1 MRPSDNSGWR
11 GAVVPL
17 AVKEAMMALQISSRK
32 SGNVTILDLEGRL
45 VIGDSSDLLGTELR
59 KLAEGSACSV
69 LVNLGGV
76 TQVDSSGLVALV
88 RSFITLG
95 RQGGS
100 LRILNP
106 TGHVREVLEVTR
118 LIESIPTYTDEASA
132 IASFSGGTA
141 HT

>member
-1 MRPSDNSGWR
+1 
-11 GAVVPL
+11 
-17 AVKEAMMALQISSRK
+17 MALQISSRK

-59 KLAEGSACSV
+59 QLAEDPPCSV
-69 LVNLGGV
+69 LVNLGSV
-76 TQVDSSGLVALV
+76 TQVDSSGLMALV

-118 LIESIPTYTDEASA
+118 LIESIPTYADEASA
-132 IASFSGGTA
+132 IASFPGGTA
-141 HT
+141 HS